1 MTLLN
6 ASVYEHAHLV
16 NLLPG
21 GLLAV
26 PLLSLLG
33 VAEVP
38 LLLTLRLL
46 LLFGLG
52 LLSVVRQVVVRPN
65 EEKFALRLQAEREKQ
80 LLTTLLEATEL
91 QH

>member
-1 MTLLN
+1 M
-6 ASVYEHAHLV
+6 
-16 NLLPG
+16 
-21 GLLAV
+21 